1 MKKLEYVGHQLY
13 KVNDYDKWK
22 IMVIYKDYLPEG
34 ETRKIGDPTGEEQI
48 EVNFNTKHKFVY
60 PYISGWLYGKWTHN
74 PKDIS
79 EFL

>member
-13 KVNDYDKWK
+13 KVDDYDKWK

-48 EVNFNTKHKFVY
+48 EVNFNTK
-60 PYISGWLYGKWTHN
+60 LT
-74 PKDIS
+74 
-79 EFL
+79 